1 MHAFAMSDYDEK
13 GFHYAPLHGDHES
26 DAFPALSGEM
36 ASNLKATSIAALC
49 DLDDT
54 PTDNSRP
61 SISVKITQC
70 ILMSDGSMISLDLG
84 RGFTAISHGPGP
96 ARWRQSSDA
105 LISEILDL
113 VRVDDPEKPG
123 EHPWEG
129 IAAAAR
135 SRGIDVDAETLKEM
149 PYQVLLSDRVIRAFE
164 I

>member
-1 MHAFAMSDYDEK
+1 MNHFDEK
-13 GFHYAPLHGDHES
+13 GYRYAPLHGEYES
-26 DAFPALSGEM
+26 GTFPALSEKM
-36 ASNLKATSIAALC
+36 ASNLKATSIAAVC
-49 DLDDT
+49 DIDET

-70 ILMSDGSMISLDLG
+70 ILMSDGSMISLDMG

-123 EHPWEG
+123 EHPWEE
-129 IAAAAR
+129 IAAAAQ
-135 SRGIDVDAETLKEM
+135 SRGIDTDAARLKEM